1 MKTFFLSFALI
12 FLAFSARCQD
22 NTVITDSIAIHVD
35 GKNAYYQK
43 TVKVDS
49 NVMESMIYL
58 RSLEFFAAKNFQ
70 QNYGFDQ
77 EGKLICTTT
86 QDLNTNKVYI
96 GDESDNVDPYTVQF
110 SIIVD
115 MKNRRYRYTI
125 SNVVF
130 YMPTETGNRR
140 QGLYDI
146 YEKATNT
153 QSKRVARDAKK
164 VLDSFERYISSLTGE
179 LYQAIEK
186 KAAIDNTK
194 F

>member
-1 MKTFFLSFALI
+1 MKTLFLSFAFIL
-12 FLAFSARCQD
+12 LAFAARCQG
-22 NTVITDSIAIHVD
+22 NTANPDSVSLRVD
-35 GKNAYYQK
+35 GTNAYYQK

-49 NVMESMIYL
+49 SIMESMIYL

-77 EGKLICTTT
+77 EGKLICTTA
-86 QDLNTNKVYI
+86 QDLNTNKVYV
-96 GDESDNVDPYTVQF
+96 GDEGDNVDPYTVQF
-110 SIIVD
+110 SITID

-125 SNVVF
+125 NNVVF

-140 QGLYDI
+140 LGLYDM
-146 YEKATNT
+146 YLKATNT

-164 VLDSFERYISSLTGE
+164 VLDSFERYIASLTGE
-179 LYQAIEK
+179 LYQAVEK
-186 KAAIDNTK
+186 KGAIDSTK